1 MRIRYTGFGNRIL
14 QPFVWCQENDFTVE
28 VEDLERAA
36 ELLTYPGGQFVAV
49 DPKDEQEV
57 VSFVEGDARPANEIK
72 RRRRKSPSK
81 SKPGGRSAQD
91 K

>member
-1 MRIRYTGFGNRIL
+1 MRIRYTGFGIRIL
-14 QPFVWCQENDFTVE
+14 QPYVWSKENNFIVD

-57 VSFVEGDARPANEIK
+57 MSFVQGDARPADEIK
-72 RRRRKSPSK
+72 RKSRRRSSK
-81 SKPGGRSAQD
+81 IKE
-91 K
+91 